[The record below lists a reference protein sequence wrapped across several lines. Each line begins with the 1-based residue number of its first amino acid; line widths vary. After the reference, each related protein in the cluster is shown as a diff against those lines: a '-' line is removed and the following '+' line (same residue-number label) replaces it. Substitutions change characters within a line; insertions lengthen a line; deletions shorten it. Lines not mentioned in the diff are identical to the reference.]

1 MAYNLTDAPHFG
13 RAGGPTVQHVR
24 ENLSLS
30 ASISSIP
37 DALPTGAAQLW
48 LPSPGAG
55 YQFLIWGIQAGTAG
69 SNLFGFKL
77 QNTDGVDLTLAMCS
91 KQGPFFQSFAQPI
104 AVGIDKGLSMYPYA
118 TPTGT
123 NLACVHITKVKVS

>member
-1 MAYNLTDAPHFG
+1 MAYDLSSAPHFG

-24 ENLSLS
+24 ENLGVS

-37 DALPTGAAQLW
+37 EALPTDAAQLW

-55 YQFLIWGIQAGTAG
+55 FQFLIWGVQAGTAG

-77 QNTDGVDLTLAMCS
+77 QNTDGVDLTLAVS
-91 KQGPFFQSFAQPI
+91 TKQGPFFQSFAQPI
-104 AVGIDKGLSMYPYA
+104 AVGVDKGLSMYPYA
-118 TPTGT
+118 TPAGT
-123 NLACVHITKVKVS
+123 NLACVLITKVKVS